1 MRRNGILAAATL
13 TALLAACQPASEPA
27 PAVPVEPTAEEMGQD
42 DPSVPFVPAAVGPAK
57 EYEATSKTAMSFTPG
72 VLKIT
77 PTPQKSANLPEGAVF
92 TFGNGYILDTTLSS
106 GGAMMGAAPYNFA
119 PVFVVPAGQ
128 TFKPEDVNMYDV
140 DDEIVPP
147 GSPNGGF
154 CDKTSFIAT
163 YTVTSPGAED
173 LTIAAFNG
181 DQWPPVAE
189 TALCGTFT
197 YSNVH

>member
-1 MRRNGILAAATL
+1 MRLVATFF
-13 TALLAACQPASEPA
+13 TAALLAACQPVSEPA
-27 PAVPVEPTAEEMGQD
+27 PVTPEPTPEEMGQD

-57 EYEATSKTAMSFTPG
+57 EYEAMSKTAMSFTPG

-77 PTPQKSANLPEGAVF
+77 PTPQKSPNLPEGAVF
-92 TFGNGYILDTTLSS
+92 AFGNGYILDTTLSP
-106 GGAMMGAAPYNFA
+106 GGAMMGETPYNFA
-119 PVFVVPAGQ
+119 PVFIMPPDQ
-128 TFKPEDVNMYDV
+128 TFNPDDVRLYDV

-147 GSPNGGF
+147 GAPNGGF

-173 LTIAAFNG
+173 ITIAAFNG
-181 DQWPPVAE
+181 GQWPPAAE